1 MKLLLALFCALVAVI
16 NAYPSEPETAVS
28 FKSGPICQRY
38 PQWCHRE
45 GKGFKSGYY
54 YQPYGNYY
62 SNAAYM
68 PLPYYGYEHAY
79 GYGHGPAGPVGPPMY
94 QPYVQYYKGGK
105 LSRPGRELI
114 G

>member
-1 MKLLLALFCALVAVI
+1 MKLLLALCCALVAVI
-16 NAYPSEPETAVS
+16 TAYPSEPETAVS
-28 FKSGPICQRY
+28 FKSGPQ
-38 PQWCHRE
+38 
-45 GKGFKSGYY
+45 GFKSGYY

-62 SNAAYM
+62 SAAAYM
-68 PLPYYGYEHAY
+68 PHPYYGYEHA
-79 GYGHGPAGPVGPPMY
+79 YGHGPAGPVGPPMY